1 MKPEGL
7 RDAMRRFP
15 DNAELAEHAAGL
27 LVALDGFRAKND
39 RLKVALDEAGLD
51 EFRAA
56 CGAGASASASASA

>member
-1 MKPEGL
+1 M
-7 RDAMRRFP
+7 
-15 DNAELAEHAAGL
+15 
-27 LVALDGFRAKND
+27 ALDGFRAKND